1 MEENNVQMNE
11 NVELN
16 AEEKKDEKKSKGRLA
31 DVLMTLLAIAVLVV
45 CYFFWGCKYDLP
57 ATILAIVVIL
67 AGSAL
72 IYMQHKRANK
82 DEEKKAE
89 A

>member
-1 MEENNVQMNE
+1 MEENNAQMNE

-16 AEEKKDEKKSKGRLA
+16 TEEKKDEKKSKGRLA

-67 AGSAL
+67 AGSTL
-72 IYMQHKRANK
+72 IYLQHKRANK